1 MFGQRAERARLGHL
15 ALLLSVHLGLVG
27 ALLVELLEL
36 GERALEHQI
45 VVFAKALDLLGLEC
59 ADLVVVV
66 LGKDLLELVVEQA
79 ETLVASDH
87 RRRHRIVRELRLGLE
102 LAQALVFVVVV
113 VAVVAIVTQVVDS
126 IEERV
131 VGRARSLFSRP
142 CLVAFFVLIVI
153 LIIVVVVVVV
163 VVVVIFGGFLAVR
176 LDEKVVVERVLLVVE
191 VDVGIL
197 VEQAHNVRVPVD
209 LGIVI
214 GRALI
219 EVAHLFLEITR
230 EHGRR
235 QLQLR
240 FVADAAV
247 VVVVVGV
254 CVLVLVVLFVVLDEH
269 RADLEQVAL
278 FVAAAICLLV
288 LVVDLSQV
296 LQVVVVVFVVD
307 AELLL
312 LLELFASSLFA
323 LLLGALAAAAECET
337 VDSLDELAARLRIG
351 GHEDALALHLVQV
364 HRILLTAM
372 HQVELDALALFYEL
386 LLTTHDARARVALT
400 LTNNGLQTHANENRI
415 SIGTNSIV

>member
-131 VGRARSLFSRP
+131 VGRARSLFSRL
-142 CLVAFFVLIVI
+142 CLVAFYVLIVI
-153 LIIVVVVVVV
+153 LIIIIVVV

-240 FVADAAV
+240 FVADAA

>member
-131 VGRARSLFSRP
+131 VGRARSLFSRL
-142 CLVAFFVLIVI
+142 CLVAFYVLIVI
-153 LIIVVVVVVV
+153 LIIIIVVV

-247 VVVVVGV
+247 VVVVGV

-278 FVAAAICLLV
+278 FVAVAICLLV